1 MEKMTYYG
9 PHLTLD
15 LGLCDVSILDSME
28 ACFTFLYELP
38 NIIDMNKITQPY
50 VFRYPGNFEEEAG
63 ITGCV
68 IIAESHISVH
78 TYPLKKFAFVDVFSC
93 KSFNTEKAMK
103 YIVDYFSSKDPI
115 CNIVYRGEH
124 F

>member
-15 LGLCDVSILDSME
+15 LGDCDVNKLNSLE
-28 ACFTFLYELP
+28 VCFDFLYDLP
-38 NIIDMNKITQPY
+38 IIIDMNKITQPY
-50 VFRYPGNFEEEAG
+50 VFRYEGRFPEEAG

-68 IIAESHISVH
+68 IIAESHISIH
-78 TYPLKKFAFVDVFSC
+78 TYPLKAFAFVDVFSC
-93 KSFNTEKAMK
+93 KPFDVDKAKEYIIK
-103 YIVDYFSSKDPI
+103 YFDSRKPI
-115 CNIVYRGEH
+115 TNVVNRGEY

>member
-15 LGLCDVSILDSME
+15 LGLCDVDKLNSLES
-28 ACFTFLYELP
+28 CFDFLYKLP
-38 NIIDMNKITQPY
+38 DVINMNRITQPY
-50 VFRYPGNFEEEAG
+50 VFRYEGRFPEEAG

-93 KSFNTEKAMK
+93 KDFDVNIATDYVVKYFN
-103 YIVDYFSSKDPI
+103 SRNPI
-115 CNIVYRGEH
+115 TNVVYRGEY